1 MSITPTG
8 RHPYLR
14 SGAPLALAHR
24 GDTKSHPPG
33 NTWAAFESAVELGF
47 RYLET
52 DVQATKDG
60 VLVLFH
66 DDRLEGVTTGRGAV
80 GDHRWTE
87 LADVRYRAGGRVTDQ
102 GLVPLEELLARWPEV
117 RLNLDAKTEPTV
129 APLVQIVERFEALDR
144 VCLAS
149 FDRASI
155 ERMRRQ
161 AGPDVCTIL
170 SRREVAI
177 LRGAS
182 FLPMGARVEGR
193 AAQIPVR
200 YRHIPL
206 VDARLVRAAHDA
218 GIDVHVW
225 TVDDPTE
232 MHRLLDLGVD
242 GLISNDPAALKRALI
257 ERGEWES

>member
-1 MSITPTG
+1 MSSP

-14 SGAPLALAHR
+14 SGTPLALAHR
-24 GDTKSHPPG
+24 GDTTNHPPG
-33 NTWAAFESAVELGF
+33 NTWAAFESAVQIGF
-47 RYLET
+47 GYLET

-66 DDRLEGVTTGRGAV
+66 NEHLDGVTTGRGRV
-80 GDHRWTE
+80 GEHRWSD
-87 LADVRYRAGGRVTDQ
+87 LAEVRYRAGGRETDQ
-102 GLVPLEELLARWPEV
+102 GLVRLEDLLGRWPEV

-129 APLVQIVERFEALDR
+129 TPLVQMVERFEALER

-170 SRREVAI
+170 SRREVAL
-177 LRGAS
+177 LRAVS
-182 FLPMGARVEGR
+182 FLPVSARLEGR

-206 VDARLVRAAHDA
+206 VDARLLRAAHAA

-225 TVDDPTE
+225 TVDDPSE

-242 GLISNDPAALKRALI
+242 GLITNDPAALKRVLM
-257 ERGEWES
+257 ERGQWEP